1 MGTLIFFFFRVSFTQ
16 HLLRLCSFSTV
27 SSFDLLHLL
36 LLLLHLCR
44 RRLFVVVFVYPI
56 FLPWAYLWFGKT
68 KQNINKFEKKNSVT
82 SRVFFRKLPSPKTLT
97 SRRLSLSL
105 SLSLSLFKVPL
116 VLVLC
121 SSLGNRTLF
130 RLFQKQRLCRTL
142 FFRPSPR
149 FSFYCSRL
157 LEFVKLRKKWILL
170 TLPTSSRTL
179 PLTVRPT
186 C

>member
-27 SSFDLLHLL
+27 SSFDLLHLLL

-97 SRRLSLSL
+97 SRRLS
-105 SLSLSLFKVPL
+105 
-116 VLVLC
+116 
-121 SSLGNRTLF
+121 
-130 RLFQKQRLCRTL
+130 RTL

-157 LEFVKLRKKWILL
+157 LEFVKLRKKNGF
-170 TLPTSSRTL
+170 
-179 PLTVRPT
+179 
-186 C
+186 

>member
-27 SSFDLLHLL
+27 SSFDLLHLLL

-82 SRVFFRKLPSPKTLT
+82 SRVFFRKLPSAKTLT

-105 SLSLSLFKVPL
+105 SSRYLLYSFSVPL
-116 VLVLC
+116 SETEHSFASFRNKDFVGHSSFVLLLV
-121 SSLGNRTLF
+121 F
-130 RLFQKQRLCRTL
+130 RF
-142 FFRPSPR
+142 
-149 FSFYCSRL
+149 
-157 LEFVKLRKKWILL
+157 I
-170 TLPTSSRTL
+170 
-179 PLTVRPT
+179 VRV
-186 C
+186 CLNL

>member
-16 HLLRLCSFSTV
+16 HLLRL
-27 SSFDLLHLL
+27 LL
-36 LLLLHLCR
+36 LLLLPLCR

-56 FLPWAYLWFGKT
+56 FLPWAQHLWFGKT

-82 SRVFFRKLPSPKTLT
+82 SRVFFQEASFPKDSHFTKT
-97 SRRLSLSL
+97 LSLSL

-157 LEFVKLRKKWILL
+157 LEFVKLRKKNGF
-170 TLPTSSRTL
+170 S
-179 PLTVRPT
+179 
-186 C
+186 

>member
-1 MGTLIFFFFRVSFTQ
+1 MGLIFFFFRVSFTQ

-97 SRRLSLSL
+97 SRT
-105 SLSLSLFKVPL
+105 LSLSLFKVPL

-157 LEFVKLRKKWILL
+157 LEFVKLRKKMDSLDL
-170 TLPTSSRTL
+170 ADVFSYPTFDGK
-179 PLTVRPT
+179 
-186 C
+186 

>member
-82 SRVFFRKLPSPKTLT
+82 SRVFFQEASFPKDSHFTKT
-97 SRRLSLSL
+97 LSLSL
-105 SLSLSLFKVPL
+105 SLQGTSCTRSLFLSRKQNTLSPL
-116 VLVLC
+116 SETKTLSDTLLSSFSSFFVL
-121 SSLGNRTLF
+121 
-130 RLFQKQRLCRTL
+130 
-142 FFRPSPR
+142 
-149 FSFYCSRL
+149 
-157 LEFVKLRKKWILL
+157 I
-170 TLPTSSRTL
+170 
-179 PLTVRPT
+179 VRV
-186 C
+186 CLNL

>member
-82 SRVFFRKLPSPKTLT
+82 SRVFFQEASFPKDSHFTKT
-97 SRRLSLSL
+97 LSLSL
-105 SLSLSLFKVPL
+105 SLSLSLQGTSCTRSLFLSRKQNTLSPL
-116 VLVLC
+116 SETKTLSDTLLSSFSSFFVL
-121 SSLGNRTLF
+121 LF
-130 RLFQKQRLCRTL
+130 AFA
-142 FFRPSPR
+142 
-149 FSFYCSRL
+149 
-157 LEFVKLRKKWILL
+157 
-170 TLPTSSRTL
+170 
-179 PLTVRPT
+179 
-186 C
+186 

>member
-1 MGTLIFFFFRVSFTQ
+1 MGLIFFFFRVSFTQ

-27 SSFDLLHLL
+27 SSFDLLHLLL

-105 SLSLSLFKVPL
+105 SLSLSLQGTSCTRSLFLSRKQNTLSPL
-116 VLVLC
+116 SETKTLSDTLLSSFSSFFVL
-121 SSLGNRTLF
+121 
-130 RLFQKQRLCRTL
+130 
-142 FFRPSPR
+142 
-149 FSFYCSRL
+149 
-157 LEFVKLRKKWILL
+157 I
-170 TLPTSSRTL
+170 
-179 PLTVRPT
+179 VRV
-186 C
+186 CLNL

>member
-82 SRVFFRKLPSPKTLT
+82 SRVFFQEASFPKDSHFTKT
-97 SRRLSLSL
+97 L
-105 SLSLSLFKVPL
+105 SLSLSLFKVRL

-157 LEFVKLRKKWILL
+157 LEFVKLRKKNGF
-170 TLPTSSRTL
+170 S
-179 PLTVRPT
+179 
-186 C
+186 

>member
-56 FLPWAYLWFGKT
+56 FLPWAHLWFGKT

-82 SRVFFRKLPSPKTLT
+82 SRVFFQEASFPKDSHFTKT
-97 SRRLSLSL
+97 LSLSL
-105 SLSLSLFKVPL
+105 SLSSRYLLYSFSVPL
-116 VLVLC
+116 SETEHSFASFRNKDFVGHSSFVLLLV
-121 SSLGNRTLF
+121 F
-130 RLFQKQRLCRTL
+130 RFN
-142 FFRPSPR
+142 
-149 FSFYCSRL
+149 CSRL
-157 LEFVKLRKKWILL
+157 LEFVKLRKKNGF
-170 TLPTSSRTL
+170 S
-179 PLTVRPT
+179 
-186 C
+186 

>member
-1 MGTLIFFFFRVSFTQ
+1 MGLIFFFFRVSFTQ

-27 SSFDLLHLL
+27 SSFDLLHLLL

-97 SRRLSLSL
+97 SRRLSLSP
-105 SLSLSLFKVPL
+105 SLSLSLQGTSCTRSLFLSRKQNTLSPL
-116 VLVLC
+116 SETKTLSDHSSFVLLLV
-121 SSLGNRTLF
+121 F
-130 RLFQKQRLCRTL
+130 RF
-142 FFRPSPR
+142 
-149 FSFYCSRL
+149 
-157 LEFVKLRKKWILL
+157 I
-170 TLPTSSRTL
+170 
-179 PLTVRPT
+179 VRV
-186 C
+186 CLNL